1 VGVHWKGGKLRD
13 LTGGRWTSWQGVV
26 TDLAIAI
33 PFWVLWE
40 LTARLMHL
48 LLNRVTA
55 PTTPY
60 QPPVGF
66 QEISLWTMVSVAAGI
81 GEEIIFRGYL
91 QQQFHAATRSLA
103 AAVLLQGLLF
113 GLIHAYQGWKQVM
126 IIAPLGI
133 LYGALVA
140 WRRNL
145 RASMIA
151 HAWSDIFEGW
161 LHFL

>member
-1 VGVHWKGGKLRD
+1 MVFSDAHHAQTAVSSGSVPSHALLRGYLLSSFFACGMSYWCWVGVHWNGSKLRD
-13 LTGGRWTSWQGVV
+13 LTGGRWTSWQKVV
-26 TDLAIAI
+26 TDFAIAL
-33 PFWVLWE
+33 PFWVLGE
-40 LTARLMHL
+40 LTARLIHH
-48 LLNRVTA
+48 LLNRVAT

-60 QPPVGF
+60 QPP
-66 QEISLWTMVSVAAGI
+66 
-81 GEEIIFRGYL
+81 
-91 QQQFHAATRSLA
+91 
-103 AAVLLQGLLF
+103 LQGLLF
-113 GLIHAYQGWKQVM
+113 GLIHTYQGWKQVM

-161 LHFL
+161 LRFL